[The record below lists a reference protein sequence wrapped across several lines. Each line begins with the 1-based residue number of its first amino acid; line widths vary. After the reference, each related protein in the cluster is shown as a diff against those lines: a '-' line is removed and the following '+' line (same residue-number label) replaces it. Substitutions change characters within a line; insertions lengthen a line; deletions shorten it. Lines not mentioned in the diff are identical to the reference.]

1 MSDLC
6 VVHRAAQCVRDRG
19 YLRSVSQSSQWGESL
34 QRPLENPAWAIGL
47 QRAAPPRKVRITF
60 YDSLPPRNS
69 WRGPAFL
76 VDFLVPGTAAGT
88 DESAGWK
95 KLFNGKDLDGW
106 HIVIGNPARAD
117 TNHLVQVHDGMIH
130 MYKDVLQGSPQPA
143 GYLVTDK
150 EYSNYHLKLEYK
162 WGEKRFGGRAKA
174 RRDAG
179 ILYHVIGKD
188 GVWPKS
194 VECQIQENDVGDIFT
209 VNTRL
214 TAQVD
219 SATTNVSILTTTN
232 EAGVVR
238 TNKQIQ
244 PVYQSLDQGG
254 VAFVQGVG
262 DGIRRVIRHPMAEH
276 DGWNTV
282 EVIVRGDEATYIVNG
297 KVNNHATKLQQ
308 RVNDQWAPLNKG
320 RIALQL
326 EFAEVFYR
334 NVEIKEEA
342 GGVVE

>member
-1 MSDLC
+1 MTRHGTAVFGLGLLFLSNFWLQG
-6 VVHRAAQCVRDRG
+6 RAAG
-19 YLRSVSQSSQWGESL
+19 
-34 QRPLENPAWAIGL
+34 A
-47 QRAAPPRKVRITF
+47 
-60 YDSLPPRNS
+60 
-69 WRGPAFL
+69 
-76 VDFLVPGTAAGT
+76 
-88 DESAGWK
+88 DESTGWK

-117 TNHLVQVHDGMIH
+117 TNHLVQIHDGMIH
-130 MYKDVLQGSPQPA
+130 MYKDVPQGSPQLA
-143 GYLVTDK
+143 GYIVTDK

-179 ILYHVIGKD
+179 ILYHIVGKD

-214 TAQVD
+214 LAQVD
-219 SATTNVSILTTTN
+219 RPTTNVVTLTVTN

-244 PVYQSLDQGG
+244 PVYKPVEQGG
-254 VAFVQGVG
+254 IPFVQGIG
-262 DGIRRVIRHPMAEH
+262 DGIRRVIRNPMAEH

-308 RVNDQWAPLNKG
+308 RVNDQWVPLNKG

-326 EFAEVFYR
+326 EFAEVLYR

-342 GGVVE
+342 SGVVE